1 MGLNLKIQ
9 VTEDKSVTLYIK
21 YINPDGSI
29 RRNSETSPIGYSR
42 LETQKLTTFKKS
54 INISGWGNADKCI
67 YSIGKHRI
75 EVYVDEYMIHS
86 IDFIVDLAP
95 SEKLELELKKVE
107 IKLKEINNT
116 QYLKSELSSAQNEM
130 SKVKEWQFLRSQS
143 ERETQISN
151 QQQKINNII
160 KRADSE
166 KSLQVIKQQSIITEI
181 KYKIQKAEY

>member
-1 MGLNLKIQ
+1 M
-9 VTEDKSVTLYIK
+9 
-21 YINPDGSI
+21 
-29 RRNSETSPIGYSR
+29 
-42 LETQKLTTFKKS
+42 
-54 INISGWGNADKCI
+54 
-67 YSIGKHRI
+67 
-75 EVYVDEYMIHS
+75 YVDEYMIHS

-166 KSLQVIKQQSIITEI
+166 KNLQVIKQQSIITEI